1 MAKITKVMKAY
12 IKASVP
18 NTETSN
24 VLLKLLDDYLQ
35 GKLGGTIDAEN
46 VEYDPSESEL
56 QADNVQDAI
65 DELANRTPVEVSKYQ
80 KTFTVS
86 DWAQVGDSY
95 EISISVNEHKLGV
108 SPTVQVFET
117 ISGLE
122 HKLITTVIVD
132 SLGNIVL
139 QVSTV
144 PDNKF
149 TGKVI
154 IQ

>member
-1 MAKITKVMKAY
+1 MAKITKAMRAY

-18 NTETSN
+18 NAETSN
-24 VLLKLLDDYLQ
+24 ALLKLLDDYLQ

-46 VEYDPSESEL
+46 VEYDPSESGL
-56 QADNVQDAI
+56 QANNVQDAI
-65 DELANRTPVEVSKYQ
+65 DKLVNRTPAEVSKYQ
-80 KTFTVS
+80 KTFGVS
-86 DWAQVGDSY
+86 DWVQVGDSY
-95 EISISVNEHKLGV
+95 EISIPVSEHNLGV

-117 ISGLE
+117 ISGFE
-122 HKLITTVIVD
+122 HKLITAVIVD